1 MLNTISKKLSL
12 QEKKTFESSF
22 GHFYVKEKSELIKSF
37 EKASQSKPLCQNYCC
52 NTNYKTPFSNSD
64 FNFIAENSSSVPYS
78 EFIPE
83 ISFAEVNLIPK
94 KKSIQYKKHN
104 CNCSVFRFK
113 KQHCLLKNVFP
124 TFHPN
129 FGFLTSVVNQIC
141 IKKKCENRKDLNRR
155 TNYIPLECRNIR
167 QIILWHKSQI
177 DNFFSTE
184 VTSSKLIDEKHMGRI
199 CVCIN
204 HFSLDDQDFFW
215 KNGYLKEDAQ
225 LFTKK
230 KINFVTTLALYE
242 NNLLPD
248 FESQNAGLP
257 FPLNQVPFP
266 TVFTSA
272 VEAERHLETANITE
286 KTNGESSQSD
296 SSQLAE
302 LSIDSELDISDV
314 DISFPNSDIFFNENI
329 DSLAGNFELDSPSIS
344 LLTWDQFFSV
354 ANGNR
359 YQNYYYGN
367 YEMEAYLKMNQ
378 KSGEIYSFFL
388 ESKDKDKLVHNEI
401 KLFNQFSSEQVGSLL
416 LQAGRQGTWNNKK
429 TILPAMENVDPHL
442 ILLFEI
448 LKDLTKS
455 SSPLTSLL
463 DNQNQILFEITDF
476 IYSTDQQQFSYKD

>member
-1 MLNTISKKLSL
+1 M
-12 QEKKTFESSF
+12 
-22 GHFYVKEKSELIKSF
+22 
-37 EKASQSKPLCQNYCC
+37 P
-52 NTNYKTPFSNSD
+52 
-64 FNFIAENSSSVPYS
+64 
-78 EFIPE
+78 
-83 ISFAEVNLIPK
+83 
-94 KKSIQYKKHN
+94 
-104 CNCSVFRFK
+104 NCS
-113 KQHCLLKNVFP
+113 Q
-124 TFHPN
+124 
-129 FGFLTSVVNQIC
+129 
-141 IKKKCENRKDLNRR
+141 
-155 TNYIPLECRNIR
+155 
-167 QIILWHKSQI
+167 
-177 DNFFSTE
+177 
-184 VTSSKLIDEKHMGRI
+184 
-199 CVCIN
+199 
-204 HFSLDDQDFFW
+204 
-215 KNGYLKEDAQ
+215 
-225 LFTKK
+225 KK

-388 ESKDKDKLVHNEI
+388 ESKDKDKLVHNEF

-429 TILPAMENVDPHL
+429 NNFTCYG
-442 ILLFEI
+442 
-448 LKDLTKS
+448 K
-455 SSPLTSLL
+455 
-463 DNQNQILFEITDF
+463 
-476 IYSTDQQQFSYKD
+476 